1 MYVELDIAEE
11 QENLWLGLVS
21 VRILISP
28 DPRTHAQPPIEC
40 NAAMPPGHGRDVTRL
55 AMVGCPRSK
64 SMMADVCGW
73 LHEMQKAVETVAA
86 PYLVVLVRD
95 STWNRV
101 GGRNPRVVGSIQVIV
116 K

>member
-1 MYVELDIAEE
+1 MARACFSSHFDP
-11 QENLWLGLVS
+11 
-21 VRILISP
+21 P

-40 NAAMPPGHGRDVTRL
+40 NAPRPG
-55 AMVGCPRSK
+55 MVGRHAGLAARDAK
-64 SMMADVCGW
+64 GWWSMLPAWLWLMADVCGW
-73 LHEMQKAVETVAA
+73 LHEMQKAVETVTA

-101 GGRNPRVVGSIQVIV
+101 GGRNPREVGSNQVIV